1 MEEIYCLNFNQDQS
15 YITLGTSVGFKVLRI
30 HPTEL
35 IHQKL
40 YEGGFH
46 IAEMLGSSQVMVL
59 VGRTDT
65 LSFSSK
71 GLTLWNSSD
80 KVPI

>member
-1 MEEIYCLNFNQDQS
+1 MEEIFYLNFNQDQT
-15 YITLGTSVGFKVLRI
+15 YITLGTSAGFKVLRL

-35 IHQKL
+35 IHQKSH
-40 YEGGFH
+40 EGGFN
-46 IAEMLGSSQVMVL
+46 IVEMLGSSQVMVL
-59 VGRTDT
+59 VGHTDT